1 MKLIECVPNFS
12 EGRDMN
18 IINAIADEIKNTKD
32 AQLLDVDPGAD
43 TNRTVVTFVGAPDGV
58 ADAAF
63 KAIKKASEL
72 IDMTKHKG
80 AHARLGATDVCPFIP
95 VSNVTMEECVEISKK
110 VGQKVAKELNI
121 PVYFYEFSAACEER
135 KNLANIRQGEYECL
149 PDKLKDPNW
158 KPDCGDACFNPRS
171 GATVV
176 GARKFLIAYNV
187 NLNTKNKK
195 LAQDIALNIREAGR
209 AKKDENGNTVKDKNG
224 ETVKL
229 PGKFKGIKAVG
240 WYIDEYKQAQVSINI
255 TDYHTVPVHV
265 VFDEVCAQAET
276 LGLRVTGSE
285 LVGLIPKDAMIQAG
299 VHYLKKQ
306 GRSFGVPE
314 EEIILTAVQSLGL
327 NDISEFDPKKKII
340 EYQLEEKEKEKRK
353 FLRYMTVR
361 GFADELSSDS
371 PAPGGGSVAALCASL
386 SGGLS
391 SMVANLTIG
400 KKGYEKYDDEM
411 KLASAAAQ
419 KLKDEFMFIIDE
431 DTDAFNEV
439 MAAFA
444 LPKKTDEEKAVRAK
458 AIEEANKKAALVP
471 LKALEKT
478 LELYPLAKTTAQ
490 HGNQNSLSDSGVAAL
505 TAQAGARGAYY
516 NVVIN
521 LKSITDEAFV
531 KDIRKKADGY
541 LEKAYAM
548 YKEIRAIVDSKL
560 EIK

>member
-32 AQLLDVDPGAD
+32 VQLLDVDPGAD
-43 TNRTVVTFVGAPDGV
+43 TNRTVVTFVGTPDG
-58 ADAAF
+58 AAEAAF
-63 KAIKKASEL
+63 RAIKKAAEL

-95 VSNVTMEECVEISKK
+95 VSDVTMEECIEVSKK
-110 VGQKVAKELNI
+110 VGQRVAKELNI
-121 PVYFYEFSAACEER
+121 PVYFYEFSAVCEER

-149 PDKLKDPNW
+149 PDKLKDSNW
-158 KPDCGDACFNPRS
+158 KPDCGDACFNPKS
-171 GATVV
+171 GATIV

-187 NLNTKNKK
+187 NLNTKDKR
-195 LAQDIALNIREAGR
+195 LAHEIALNIREAGR

-255 TDYHTVPVHV
+255 TDYHTVPVHA
-265 VFDEVCAQAET
+265 VFDEVCAEAEK

-285 LVGLIPKDAMIQAG
+285 LVGLIPKDAMLQAG
-299 VHYLKKQ
+299 AHYLKKQ
-306 GRSFGVPE
+306 GKSYGVPE

-353 FLRYMTVR
+353 FLRYMTLR
-361 GFADELSSDS
+361 GFTDELSSDS

-391 SMVANLTIG
+391 AMVANLTIG

-411 KLASAAAQ
+411 KLAASAAQ
-419 KLKDEFMFIIDE
+419 KLKDEFIFMIDE

-439 MAAFA
+439 MDAFR
-444 LPKKTDEEKAVRAK
+444 LPKKTDEEKAIRVK
-458 AIEEANKKAALVP
+458 AIEDANKKATLVP

-478 LELYPLAKTTAQ
+478 LQLYPLAKTAAE

-531 KDIRKKADGY
+531 KDTREKADGY

-548 YKEIRAIVDSKL
+548 YKEIRAIVDQKL
-560 EIK
+560 GIN